1 MGFKLLVLPPDD
13 SGSHFGDDWLGRLS
27 KAVPGIDVTVCDSVG
42 EVMEVI
48 GEADAAFG
56 NIVPEL
62 FDKAL
67 NLRWIACLWAGPPAG
82 YYHRQLIA
90 SDVVVTNMREI
101 YSDHIGAHIMSFV
114 LAFARGLHV
123 YLPQQMSQEWRPGIA
138 SVHLPESTALVV
150 GVGGIGAEAARLCS
164 EFGIT
169 VVGLDSRR
177 EKAPP
182 GVSDLRR
189 PDALNDLLPEADF
202 VIVTVPETPATQ
214 GMFQAEQFTRMKS
227 SAFFINIGRGAT
239 VVLDDLVD
247 ALNQGE
253 IAGAALD
260 VFEQEPLPS
269 GHPLWSAPGMII
281 TPHVAV
287 TGPYIM
293 DRRFEVLVDNCV
305 RFSEGRPLI
314 NIVDKTNW
322 F

>member
-13 SGSHFGDDWLGRLS
+13 SGSHFGDGWPCRLN
-27 KAVPGIDVTVCDSVG
+27 KAVPGIEVIVCESVG
-42 EVMEVI
+42 EAMIVI
-48 GEADAAFG
+48 GEVDAAFG

-62 FDKAL
+62 FEKAP
-67 NLRWIACLWAGPPAG
+67 NLRWIACPWAGPPAG
-82 YYHRQLIA
+82 YYHRQLID
-90 SDVVVTNMREI
+90 SDVVVTNIREI
-101 YSDHIGAHIMSFV
+101 YSDHIGVHIMSFV

-123 YLPQQMSQEWRPGIA
+123 YLPQQMSHEWRPGIA
-138 SVHLPESTALVV
+138 TVHLPESTALII

-169 VVGLDSRR
+169 VAGLDSRR

-182 GVSDLRR
+182 GISDLYR
-189 PDALNDLLPEADF
+189 PDALNDLLPGADF
-202 VIVTVPETPATQ
+202 VIVTVPETPATH
-214 GMFQAEQFTRMKS
+214 GMFQTEQFKRMKN
-227 SAFFINIGRGAT
+227 SAFFINIGRGTT
-239 VVLDDLVD
+239 VVLDDLVV
-247 ALNQGE
+247 ALNQKE

-260 VFEQEPLPS
+260 VFEQEPLAS
-269 GHPLWSAPGMII
+269 SHPLWSAPGMII
-281 TPHVAV
+281 TPHVAA

-293 DRRFEVLVDNCV
+293 DRRFEVLADNCV

>member
-13 SGSHFGDDWLGRLS
+13 SGSHFSEDWPDRLS
-27 KAVPGIDVTVCDSVG
+27 KAVQGIDVTVCDSVG
-42 EVMEVI
+42 EAMEVI

-62 FDKAL
+62 FEKGV
-67 NLRWIACLWAGPPAG
+67 NLRWIACPWAGPPAG
-82 YYHRQLIA
+82 YYHRHLID

-123 YLPQQMSQEWRPGIA
+123 YLPQQMSHEWRPGIA
-138 SVHLPESTALVV
+138 TVHLPESTALIV
-150 GVGGIGAEAARLCS
+150 GMGGIGAEAARLCS

-169 VVGLDSRR
+169 VVGVDSRR

-182 GVSDLRR
+182 DVSELHR
-189 PDALNDLLPEADF
+189 PDAMNDLLPVADF
-202 VIVTVPETPATQ
+202 VIVTVPETPATH
-214 GMFQAEQFTRMKS
+214 GMFQSEQFRRMKN

-239 VVLDDLVD
+239 VVLDDLVF
-247 ALNQGE
+247 ALDQEE

-269 GHPLWSAPGMII
+269 GHPLWSAPGVII
-281 TPHVAV
+281 TPHVAA

-305 RFSEGRPLI
+305 RFNEGHPLI
-314 NIVDKTNW
+314 NMVDKTNW

>member
-13 SGSHFGDDWLGRLS
+13 SGSHFGDDWPGRLS

-42 EVMEVI
+42 EAMEVI

-62 FDKAL
+62 FERAH
-67 NLRWIACLWAGPPAG
+67 NLRWISCPWAGPPAG
-82 YYHRQLIA
+82 YYHQPLID

-114 LAFARGLHV
+114 LTFARGLHV
-123 YLPQQMSQEWRPGIA
+123 YLPRQMRGEWRPGYET
-138 SVHLPESTALVV
+138 VHLPESRALVV

-169 VVGLDSRR
+169 VVGVDSRR

-182 GVSDLRR
+182 GVADLRR
-189 PDALNDLLPEADF
+189 PDALDDLLPTADF

-214 GMFQAEQFTRMKS
+214 GMFRAEQFRRMKS
-227 SAFFINIGRGAT
+227 SGFFINIGRGAT
-239 VVLDDLVD
+239 VVLDDLAA
-247 ALNQGE
+247 ALNDRE

-281 TPHVAV
+281 TPHVAA
-287 TGPYIM
+287 TGPYTM
-293 DRRFEVLVDNCV
+293 ERRFEVLLENCV
-305 RFSEGRPLI
+305 RFNEGRPLI